1 MSILEIKGLTHRY
14 DDRYLF
20 VKSDLTVNSGEHIGV
35 VGLNGAGKSTFIN
48 IVAGKLVQDEGEIK
62 RLPRMRIGYLD
73 QHATLDKSLTVMEY
87 LRGAFSYLDEKNAE
101 LEQIYADMCSA
112 EGEKLDELVA
122 KSAEIQEELDDAD
135 YYDLEAQI
143 KKIAN
148 GLGVNKFGYDTVIG
162 NLSGGERAKLMLSKL
177 LLEGQDL
184 TLLDEPTNF
193 LDVEHI
199 EWLTKFLNSYKKTFL
214 VISHDT
220 VFLNNVAKMIVS
232 IENGKIT
239 KFTGNYDQFL
249 VKREI

>member
-135 YYDLEAQI
+135 YYDL
-143 KKIAN
+143 
-148 GLGVNKFGYDTVIG
+148 D
-162 NLSGGERAKLMLSKL
+162 
-177 LLEGQDL
+177 
-184 TLLDEPTNF
+184 
-193 LDVEHI
+193 
-199 EWLTKFLNSYKKTFL
+199 YKC
-214 VISHDT
+214 
-220 VFLNNVAKMIVS
+220 
-232 IENGKIT
+232 
-239 KFTGNYDQFL
+239 YC
-249 VKREI
+249 